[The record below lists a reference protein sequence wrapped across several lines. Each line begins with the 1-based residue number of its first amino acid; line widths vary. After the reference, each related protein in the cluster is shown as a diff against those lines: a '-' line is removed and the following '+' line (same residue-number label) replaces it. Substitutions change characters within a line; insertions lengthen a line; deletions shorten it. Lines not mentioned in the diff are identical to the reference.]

1 MKIVRQ
7 DDKSRSDIRTVSE
20 FVTERGGIGY
30 AREQMIALAREA
42 HALLTEFP
50 PSEARAALLNLVAFT
65 VQRKK

>member
-1 MKIVRQ
+1 
-7 DDKSRSDIRTVSE
+7 
-20 FVTERGGIGY
+20 
-30 AREQMIALAREA
+30 MIALAREA